1 MKIYSDISAFK
12 NVDKPIL
19 TTGTFDG
26 VHFGHRK
33 IIDRLSQIANDCGGE
48 TVLLTFAPHPR
59 MVLFPDDH
67 GLQLINTLDEK
78 IKLLEEA
85 GIQHLIIHPFTLE
98 FSRTKSMTFVRDI
111 LVNQLNTHKLVIGY
125 NHHFGRNREGSFEH
139 LKEYSHLYGFEVEEI
154 PVQLL
159 DDVDVS
165 STKVRK
171 ALKKGE
177 VKLANEFLG
186 YNYSLKGK
194 VIKGKEIGRTIGFP
208 TANIQVADSTK
219 LIPENGVYAVKINV
233 SAKEYTGMMNIG
245 TNPTINGSHQ
255 SLEVHIFDFDA
266 SIYDEEIRIRF
277 LDRIRSEIKFESLE
291 ALQEQLQEDKNLVQS
306 IFLK

>member
-12 NVDKPIL
+12 NIDKPIL

-255 SLEVHIFDFDA
+255 SLEVHIFDFDT
-266 SIYDEEIRIRF
+266 SIYDEEIRIQF